1 MSGRQAP
8 SWIAWTGVLAAVAL
22 AAFLPR
28 AASACAVCYGADG
41 SAILQG
47 MNQAIFFLLGCV
59 GLVFAGVG
67 KLIWD
72 IHRRT
77 RHRERFKLV
86 GGGAGT

>member
-1 MSGRQAP
+1 VRRWP
-8 SWIAWTGVLAAVAL
+8 SWAIAAAL
-22 AAFLPR
+22 AALLPQ
-28 AASACAVCYGADG
+28 AAAACAVCYGADG
-41 SAILQG
+41 SAALRG

-77 RHRERFKLV
+77 RRKDRFRLI
-86 GGGAGT
+86 GGGARP

>member
-1 MSGRQAP
+1 MRRRSLWPAG
-8 SWIAWTGVLAAVAL
+8 AAMAATAAMAAL
-22 AAFLPR
+22 LPR
-28 AASACAVCYGADG
+28 AATACAVCYGADG
-41 SAILQG
+41 SAVLQG

-77 RHRERFKLV
+77 RRKDRFRLI
-86 GGGAGT
+86 GGGARP